1 MSVIANATYYPRAGG
16 GDDIQPTFTG
26 YGNGYT
32 AHSEFA
38 DVARAVR
45 QAFAFFRRHGD
56 RRYSAA
62 SLMRLLAFADRIDQG
77 HVEDIPCIVTCEVPF
92 SYDEDTE
99 VKSGGIVGIAIL
111 LPDNRMM
118 LAVHSERRRK
128 RVGTALLRFVGDYF
142 TSYPVVWAHRAN
154 TTAAGFLASQELM
167 PWAINTAGAVQFCTR
182 QPFPE
187 ESEAVQEEP
196 DYVVDEMLSQQRRN
210 TRNRPSVRMP
220 DAIQPTTTLEEQ
232 LRRRGPLR
240 ERWPEMVAV
249 PDAVM
254 ADDEWEFGEDISVRP
269 MPTCGVSGC
278 IEEACRPGSLE
289 ESRH

>member
-1 MSVIANATYYPRAGG
+1 MSYTADSSYYLVSGG
-16 GDDIQPTFTG
+16 GNDVQPTFTG
-26 YGNGYT
+26 YGVGAIEHNEYPALAG
-32 AHSEFA
+32 AI
-38 DVARAVR
+38 R

-77 HVEDIPCIVTCEVPF
+77 HVDDIPCIVTCEVPF

-128 RVGTALLRFVGDYF
+128 RVGTALLRFVGNYF

-154 TTAAGFLASQELM
+154 TTAAGFLASQGLM
-167 PWAINTAGAVQFCTR
+167 PWAVNTAGAVQYCLR

-187 ESEAVQEEP
+187 ESDAVQDEP
-196 DYVVDEMLSQQRRN
+196 DYIVDEMLSQQRRN
-210 TRNRPSVRMP
+210 TRNRPSVAMP
-220 DAIQPTTTLEEQ
+220 RALSPLAFVDEHAPIPESDWDYAPEDVAALIQPM
-232 LRRRGPLR
+232 RRPGY
-240 ERWPEMVAV
+240 
-249 PDAVM
+249 
-254 ADDEWEFGEDISVRP
+254 
-269 MPTCGVSGC
+269 MPNCGVSGC